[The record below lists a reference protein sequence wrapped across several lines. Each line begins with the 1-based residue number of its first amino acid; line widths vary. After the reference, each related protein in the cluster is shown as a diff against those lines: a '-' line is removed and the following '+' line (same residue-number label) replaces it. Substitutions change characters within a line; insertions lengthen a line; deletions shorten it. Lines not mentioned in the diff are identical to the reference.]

1 MREKDPTNSL
11 FSRLITVSS
20 ANFKINTH
28 TSLTELKRNTLTTR
42 DFSVHNSLNF
52 FAKKR
57 GRGDRTC

>member
-42 DFSVHNSLNF
+42 DFSVQLNF

-57 GRGDRTC
+57 GKGDRTC